1 MSTKKNKYKK
11 LFSVIILLF
20 LIGLLLYLTFGL
32 ENRSVLVVK
41 NIEIKGAEHLTKE
54 QYFKYAN
61 FDHYNDYKYLN
72 LTVIKDRIIKH
83 PYIKDADVEFVGNDK
98 VVIELVEKKVEAL
111 YYTDK
116 NQYLVTDNWEIVPQL
131 PFTRDLDY
139 PIITNPVDEGFYK
152 PFQHLKK
159 TDDLKTGLKIITT
172 LKYLNDDLLGSLSE
186 IDLNNGE
193 DIILDIS
200 AFSYPVYI
208 GRDNLV
214 KKIIYFDKFYN
225 SIKENLFS
233 SAIGYLDLRF
243 EKNIYMQL
251 NVPES
256 ETEEVKL

>member
-1 MSTKKNKYKK
+1 MSTKKNKFKK

-20 LIGLLLYLTFGL
+20 LIGLLLYLTFSL

-54 QYFKYAN
+54 LYFKYAN

-72 LTVIKDRIIKH
+72 LTTIKDRIIKH
-83 PYIKDADVEFVGNDK
+83 PYVKDADVEFVGNDK
-98 VVIELVEKKVEAL
+98 VVIELVEKKIEAL

-116 NQYLVTDNWEIVPQL
+116 SQYLITDDWEIIPQL
-131 PFTRDLDY
+131 PFTRELDY

-152 PFQHLKK
+152 PFQYLKK
-159 TDDLKTGLKIITT
+159 TDDIKTALKIITT
-172 LKYLNDDLLGSLSE
+172 FQYLNDDLLVNLSE
-186 IDLNNGE
+186 INLNNGE
-193 DIILDIS
+193 EIILDIS
-200 AFSYPVYI
+200 TFDYPVYV
-208 GRDNLV
+208 GRDNLI

-225 SIKENLFS
+225 SIKENLYS
-233 SAIGYLDLRF
+233 SAIGYLDSRF

-256 ETEEVKL
+256 KTEEEKL